1 MSRRHRLQ
9 KLLRNADLGGRVW
22 FAGHDHGGGGG
33 AARRSCPWILPTGF
47 DELDR
52 ALAGGWPLGALIEL
66 FVESSG
72 VGELQLLMPALT
84 RLAGVGRQATA
95 AATAAHQVRAKGRK
109 WIVLI
114 APPYIPYAPAF
125 ARHGLNL
132 SRVLVVHCRRQA
144 EVLWSVE
151 QALHSGTCAAV
162 LAWSGNADERALRRL
177 QLAAEATRNAADGC
191 WLVLF
196 RAPCFRRQ
204 RSPAALRVHLQAGT
218 FPALNLHIFKQRGG
232 RPRHIVL
239 ELGIVSANT
248 RSAWVGATQ

>member
-1 MSRRHRLQ
+1 MSARHRLQ
-9 KLLRNADLGGRVW
+9 KLLHTADIGGRVW
-22 FAGHDHGGGGG
+22 LAGGDRDCDRDRRGRGDR
-33 AARRSCPWILPTGF
+33 AAWCSRQWILPTGF
-47 DELDR
+47 DVFDR

-84 RLAGVGRQATA
+84 RLAGVQMQAT
-95 AATAAHQVRAKGRK
+95 ATAAHQVGVKDRK
-109 WIVLI
+109 WILLI
-114 APPYIPYAPAF
+114 APPYLPYAPAF

-144 EVLWSVE
+144 EVLWSIE
-151 QALHSGTCAAV
+151 QALQSGTCAAV
-162 LAWSGNADERALRRL
+162 LAWSGSIDERALRRL

-196 RAPCFRRQ
+196 RAPRFRQQ

-218 FPALNLHIFKQRGG
+218 SSALKLHIFKQRGG

-239 ELGIVSANT
+239 DPG
-248 RSAWVGATQ
+248 VGFIRAGVG